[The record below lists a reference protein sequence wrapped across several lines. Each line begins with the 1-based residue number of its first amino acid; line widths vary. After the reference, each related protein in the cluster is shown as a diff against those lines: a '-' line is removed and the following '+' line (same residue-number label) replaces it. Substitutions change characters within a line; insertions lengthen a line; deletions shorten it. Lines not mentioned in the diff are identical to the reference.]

1 MTLTKVKLNFFV
13 VITTAFG
20 AILQTGFS
28 QIPWLTM
35 VHTILGTGAA
45 ALGAAAFNQLLE
57 IEHDRNMERTADRPL
72 PARRMS
78 VYFAFTVAW
87 ILCGFGIIHLSSTTN
102 LVAAALTASTIALYI
117 FVYTPLKR
125 KSALNTLIGAIPG
138 AIPPVVGW
146 VALGGEL
153 FSFEALF
160 LFAILF
166 FWQMPH
172 FLAINWLCRDEY
184 QQAGYVMWAEGDD
197 QGVKTTQLSYVYTS
211 PLILM
216 PIVFACLNGM
226 YWWAAGT
233 LALAAAWM
241 VFNIFKFS
249 QSPTKEVARKFFFS
263 TLIYLPI
270 ALLISVLGW
279 QN

>member
-102 LVAAALTASTIALYI
+102 LVAAALTAATIALYI

-153 FSFEALF
+153 ISFEALF

-172 FLAINWLCRDEY
+172 FMALAWMYRKDY
-184 QQAGYVMWAEGDD
+184 DRAGYRMWTAGDE
-197 QGVKTTQLSYVYTS
+197 QGTRTAWIMISCSLLMYACSFLPYVLGLSGTTYLV
-211 PLILM
+211 
-216 PIVFACLNGM
+216 G
-226 YWWAAGT
+226 
-233 LALAAAWM
+233 AAALSVW
-241 VFNIFKFS
+241 FS
-249 QSPTKEVARKFFFS
+249 FPVARFYRSRSVQDARKVLKATVVYIPLLLS
-263 TLIYLPI
+263 ALIAPFR
-270 ALLISVLGW
+270 
-279 QN
+279 